1 MLTEMSKP
9 GIGDAT
15 LHTCRLVKKS
25 FDLAR
30 DRHKV
35 LEGAHLA
42 VICDVN
48 GARLVDVALDN
59 V

>member
-1 MLTEMSKP
+1 MLAEMSNP

-15 LHTCRLVKKS
+15 LHTCCLAKKS

-30 DRHKV
+30 DRQKV

-48 GARLVDVALDN
+48 GARIMDVALDN